1 MQMKHS
7 SWLLLSVAFGW
18 ALGGPVQAETRR
30 VSLEDCIELS
40 LQRNLDIRI
49 QRLGPEI
56 ARFSLGSSLAAYDP
70 EIQLRASRR
79 YSTSPGGVDDQ
90 GRLFFG
96 TQEDSSDI
104 SAGLTGI
111 VPTGLSYSLSGSLS
125 DREIMSEDPRLP
137 PLLGNA
143 NAFSGITLTQPLLR
157 NFWIDGPRLNIKIAR
172 NQLRISK
179 LTLQGQFIDT
189 ITSVELAYLELV
201 AARET
206 VKVQEKALQLAEQ
219 LWQENQKRVAV
230 GVLAPLDEKQAESQV
245 ASTRAAL
252 LGARNT
258 VVIRQNALKSLLDD
272 RFVEWHNDQLEPVE
286 DLQAAPRTFS
296 LQDSWSKGVAL
307 RPELLQAK
315 TGLESRNLTLEF
327 RKNQLFPQLDVTG
340 SYGRLGNATEMSGA
354 LDRIEE
360 GAGPVYSFGAIFRMP
375 LTNRDARNQHRRA
388 KAELEQALLNLKKI
402 EQQVLIQIHD
412 AVSQAQTSYQQVE
425 ATKAA
430 VEYAQ
435 AALDAE
441 QKKLENGK
449 STSFQ
454 VLQLQRDLTSRE
466 FEHIRAKTD
475 FNAALARLAQAEG
488 TTLERRNVYID
499 WED

>member
-7 SWLLLSVAFGW
+7 SWWLLSVALGW
-18 ALGGPVQAETRR
+18 AICGPVRAETRS
-30 VSLEDCIELS
+30 VSLDDCIELS

-70 EIQLRASRR
+70 EVQLRASRR
-79 YSTSPGGVDDQ
+79 YTTSPGGVDDQ
-90 GRLFFG
+90 GRPFFG

-125 DREIMSEDPRLP
+125 DREILSQNPLLP
-137 PLLGNA
+137 PFGNA
-143 NAFSGITLTQPLLR
+143 NAFTGITLTQPLLR

-179 LTLQGQFIDT
+179 LGLQAQFIDT
-189 ITSVELAYLELV
+189 ITSVELAYLELI

-206 VKVQEKALQLAEQ
+206 VKVQQRALQLAEQ
-219 LWQENQKRVAV
+219 LWRENQKRVAV

-245 ASTRAAL
+245 ASTRAGL
-252 LGARNT
+252 LGARNN
-258 VVIRQNALKSLLDD
+258 VIIRQNALKSLLDD
-272 RFVEWHNDQLEPVE
+272 RFVEWHNDELEPVE

-296 LQDSWSKGVAL
+296 LQDSWSKGIAL
-307 RPELLQAK
+307 RPDLLQAK
-315 TGLESRNLTLEF
+315 TSLESRDITLEF

-360 GAGPVYSFGAIFRMP
+360 GSGPVYSFGAILRMP

-388 KAELEQALLNLKKI
+388 KAELEQALLNLKKA

-466 FEHIRAKTD
+466 FEHIRAMTD

-488 TTLERRNVYID
+488 TTLERHSITLD
-499 WED
+499 WD